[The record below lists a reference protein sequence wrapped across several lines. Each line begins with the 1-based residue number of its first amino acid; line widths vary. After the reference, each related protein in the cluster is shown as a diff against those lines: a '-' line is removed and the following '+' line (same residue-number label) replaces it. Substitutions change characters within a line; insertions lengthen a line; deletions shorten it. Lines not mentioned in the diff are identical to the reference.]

1 LKKENQLSIRDED
14 RAEAKRLKLLPKA
27 EQREIVEMVRAVAD
41 NPKIPEADRKEARR
55 RGKALA
61 ELLRLNPK
69 TK

>member
-1 LKKENQLSIRDED
+1 MPITDED

-55 RGKALA
+55 RSM
-61 ELLRLNPK
+61 
-69 TK
+69 